1 MSNAHDHLA
10 PNEPIS
16 SSLNWEDFGAARKM
30 SARFAEKLRAQ
41 ELAEAQAKLQE
52 AKHSSFEDG
61 FAQGYAK
68 GRSEGHAK
76 GYEEGYAQGNAKA
89 TLEGQR
95 QLNEYVQTQGQQA
108 ARDFAARFALA
119 EAQLADSEQTIAR
132 GVLELACELARQV
145 VRHELTSNPN
155 ALLPVIREALGIL
168 ISDSKSALVRLH
180 PLDLDM
186 LQETLRQEFPG
197 LQLSLLADS
206 SVTRGGCLVE
216 SAGTVVDGTVEKRW
230 SRAVARLGLES
241 SWEVSD
247 DGHG

>member
-10 PNEPIS
+10 PDDQIS
-16 SSLNWEDFGAARKM
+16 STLNWEDFGAPKKM
-30 SARFAEKLRAQ
+30 SAKFAEKLRVQ
-41 ELAEAQAKLQE
+41 ELAEAQAKLQN
-52 AKHSSFEDG
+52 ATQSSFEEG
-61 FAQGYAK
+61 FAQGISK
-68 GRSEGHAK
+68 GHSEGHAK
-76 GYEEGYAQGNAKA
+76 GYAEGYAQGNAKA

-95 QLNEYVQTQGQQA
+95 QFNEYVQTQGQQA

-119 EAQLADSEQTIAR
+119 EAQLAESEQTIAR

-155 ALLPVIREALGIL
+155 ALHPVIREALGIL
-168 ISDSKSALVRLH
+168 TSDSKPALVRLN
-180 PLDLDM
+180 PLDMDM
-186 LQETLRQEFPG
+186 LQEMLRQEFPG

-230 SRAVARLGLES
+230 SRAVARLGLEA
-241 SWEVSD
+241 SWEVPD
-247 DGHG
+247 DAH